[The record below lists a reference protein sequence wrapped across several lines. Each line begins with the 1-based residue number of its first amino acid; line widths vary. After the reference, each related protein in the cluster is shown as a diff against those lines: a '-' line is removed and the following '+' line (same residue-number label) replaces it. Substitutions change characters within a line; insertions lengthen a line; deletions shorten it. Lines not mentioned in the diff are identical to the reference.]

1 MRLENSRGRMSVAPP
16 LAEKAG
22 VPLNV
27 GDEKYVTVLA
37 SEVSD
42 LKARLAEAERR
53 ASIAGILPQP
63 STSSEQG
70 THSTYREHTLAQ
82 PSASSDTAPSAKRES
97 LLPSPIFALA
107 AEVEA
112 EEERRLSGG
121 SRAIPLLAHARSSS
135 FGLGSAEAGGVQQS
149 TTTQRSKSLAGLPQ
163 SKLPS
168 VSNRRR
174 VTVASYEPEYMDA
187 KQMPGGTYST
197 SGFNGSGAAAP
208 SAPPTSNR
216 RSSGGARAS
225 FGSVGEDAAGDDA
238 GRGRGLAAVSAVA
251 FVCAAV
257 GVVFLFYTLTHTH
270 KFHH

>member
-16 LAEKAG
+16 LAEKAS
-22 VPLNV
+22 VPLDA

-53 ASIAGILPQP
+53 ASTAGILPQP
-63 STSSEQG
+63 STSCDQR
-70 THSTYREHTLAQ
+70 TLSTYREHIPPQ

-112 EEERRLSGG
+112 EEEGPLSRGC
-121 SRAIPLLAHARSSS
+121 RAVPPLSHARSSS
-135 FGLGSAEAGGVQQS
+135 FGLGSTKPKDEERVCDSGGGGVQQS
-149 TTTQRSKSLAGLPQ
+149 TTTQRSKSLAGLPP

-168 VSNRRR
+168 AVNRRR

-187 KQMPGGTYST
+187 MPLPGGSYST
-197 SGFNGSGAAAP
+197 SGFSGSGAAAP
-208 SAPPTSNR
+208 SAPPASNR
-216 RSSGGARAS
+216 RSSGGAGAS
-225 FGSVGEDAAGDDA
+225 FGSVREEAEGDDA
-238 GRGRGLAAVSAVA
+238 GRGRGLMAISAVA

-257 GVVFLFYTLTHTH
+257 GVVF
-270 KFHH
+270 